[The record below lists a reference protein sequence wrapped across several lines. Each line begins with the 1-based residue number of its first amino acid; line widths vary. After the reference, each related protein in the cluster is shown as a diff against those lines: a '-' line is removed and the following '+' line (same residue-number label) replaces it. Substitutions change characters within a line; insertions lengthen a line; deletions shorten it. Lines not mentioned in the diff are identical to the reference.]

1 MLATDR
7 AADSIRAALGEA
19 LMQRAKPTEIGV
31 LVLVIGMFL
40 ILFIVTLT
48 LGTPV
53 R

>member
-1 MLATDR
+1 LQGPGIP
-7 AADSIRAALGEA
+7 IRAALGEA
-19 LMQRAKPTEIGV
+19 IVQSAHPREIGA
-31 LVLVIGMFL
+31 LILVIGMFL